1 MKTVNERITT
11 VEDGPTTVN
20 ERLSTGGPG
29 PEGQADTVTERLSGS
44 PVETVSAPEL
54 RDAPARNASKA
65 EWVEYAVSRGADR
78 DAAESATKPELV
90 EQYG

>member
-1 MKTVNERITT
+1 MNTANERITT
-11 VEDGPTTVN
+11 VDDGPTTVN

-44 PVETVSAPEL
+44 
-54 RDAPARNASKA
+54 APAAADLEAPAHSANKP
-65 EWVEYAVSRGADR
+65 EWVDYAVSRGADR
-78 DAAESATKPELV
+78 ADAEVLTKDKLI